1 MATERSGEFS
11 AKTRLAN
18 LQQLKQDLYDIL
30 IVGGGI
36 TGAGIARDAAMRG
49 YKTALVD
56 KGDFASGTSSKSS
69 RLVHGGVRYLE
80 QFEFGLV
87 FEASR
92 ERRTLWQIA
101 PHLVRPLP
109 FLFPVYR
116 DARWP
121 SWMINLGLWMY
132 DALSLFRNFKHHEM
146 FSNQEI
152 ARRMQG
158 IDLTNI
164 NGGAHYYDG
173 QVDDARLTLE
183 TIRSAHRHGAVMA
196 NYVQVDELLKK
207 DGRVVGART
216 HETLRGERLDIYAR
230 IVVNATGPWT
240 DTLLQLDD
248 PRSPK
253 RMRPTKGIH
262 LFVPRDKIGGD
273 SAVAFPAHSD
283 GRLMF
288 VIPWGQ
294 FSIVGTTDTDYT
306 GDFDHVHADV
316 ADVDYVIAAAQHAF
330 PDAPLRRSD
339 VISTCAGLRPLVM
352 QQGKSATKTSREHEI
367 WTTLSGLVTV
377 AGGKLTTYRLMAEEL
392 VNDVGKRLRSESNV
406 VPKQPC
412 LTARVPLVEGNA
424 VSASGGL
431 PADVIE
437 HLDHAHGPEMG
448 RVVEIARRG
457 AHLAHPIVDGLPYIW
472 AEVQYAAEQEMALT
486 ATDIL
491 ERRMHIL
498 NESRDMGISIAPEV
512 AARLG
517 DLMDWDKT
525 EIERELRGYQE
536 QVDSANAFKNAP
548 LHHPQEKV

>member
-1 MATERSGEFS
+1 MIPQLNGEFS
-11 AKTRLAN
+11 ARTRLAN
-18 LQQLKQDLYDIL
+18 LKQLKTDLYDIL

-49 YKTALVD
+49 YKVALID

-69 RLVHGGVRYLE
+69 KLVHGGIRYLE
-80 QFEFGLV
+80 LFEFGLV

-121 SWMINLGLWMY
+121 GWMIDMGLWMY
-132 DALSLFRNFKHHEM
+132 DGLALFRNFKRHEM

-152 ARRMQG
+152 VRRMHG
-158 IDLTNI
+158 FDVGNI

-183 TIRSAHRHGAVMA
+183 TIRTAHRRGAVIA
-196 NYVQVDELLKK
+196 NYVQVDTLLKN
-207 DGRVVGART
+207 DGRVVGVQG
-216 HETLRGERLDIYAR
+216 HDTLRGEKLEIHAR
-230 IVVNATGPWT
+230 VVVNATGPWA

-248 PRSPK
+248 PHAPS
-253 RMRPTKGIH
+253 RMRPTKGVHI
-262 LFVPRDKIGGD
+262 LVPREKIGGD

-294 FSIVGTTDTDYT
+294 FSIIGTTDTDYV
-306 GDFDHVHADV
+306 GDCDHVFADA

-330 PDAPLRRSD
+330 PGAPLQKSD
-339 VISTCAGLRPLVM
+339 VISTYAGLRPLVS

-367 WTTLSGLVTV
+367 WTTASGLVTI
-377 AGGKLTTYRLMAEEL
+377 AGGKLTTYRSMAEEL
-392 VNDVGKRLRSESNV
+392 VNTVGKQLRSEFQVLPN
-406 VPKQPC
+406 QPC
-412 LTARVPLVEGNA
+412 LTAKTPLVEGET
-424 VSASGGL
+424 VSATQGL
-431 PADVIE
+431 PPDVIE
-437 HLDHAHGPEMG
+437 HLNHAHGPEMG
-448 RVVEIARRG
+448 RVLEVARRDPR
-457 AHLAHPIVDGLPYIW
+457 LTKPIVEGLPYIW
-472 AEVQYAAEQEMALT
+472 AEVPYAVEQEMALT

-498 NESRDMGISIAPEV
+498 NESRDMGV
-512 AARLG
+512 
-517 DLMDWDKT
+517 
-525 EIERELRGYQE
+525 
-536 QVDSANAFKNAP
+536 
-548 LHHPQEKV
+548 